1 MTAPR
6 FTPDGIQVQTFQ
18 EIYDELAAGYRVIY
32 GEDINLEPNS
42 PDGQRVAIEAQLVL
56 DSQSYIGVRL

>member
-42 PDGQRVAIEAQLVL
+42 PDGQRVAIEAA
-56 DSQSYIGVRL
+56 SS